1 MKKRKR
7 LLCAAVAVA
16 LTLGVS
22 GAAFAGCI
30 AVNNEEDVK
39 QVIAEVDIST
49 DANFKAEFGSYADA
63 VSKDVILKRDLILS
77 YINVGSNYSG
87 SSTGA
92 TFKTLV
98 DSLVNNAIVTQYATA
113 ALLKDRVS
121 EADLTEYKAL
131 NDDTARYEYVLGGED
146 SEGVKSSKMKL
157 YTLLNGTLDTYEKN
171 YLKDKDEYSGTG
183 TRSTPSGVDAEKEDY
198 VKQSYGVYT
207 GYKGYLLEN
216 AGEYEPLDGTRRDT
230 RRKAYSSLVSYLKA
244 NYLVS
249 SADKDTTDILK
260 LSYVTETYNNYLR
273 SQIITEFGEL
283 FEEKQKLAVDA
294 TDSEGVY
301 TYIKEQY
308 ENVNDGELA
317 KQREL
322 YSNTSSFE
330 SAMSSLSGNSFILF
344 TPDTSKDTA
353 EVEIGGKTTS
363 GTYGYVYNILLPFS
377 ATQGIALKDLD
388 SRLEKKNMTD
398 LDYYVARNELL
409 KNIKTTDQR
418 SLWFNGLEKYAF
430 DASKYVSD
438 TTDPAFTEWFG
449 KNDGRNYLFFENNL
463 TRTDRYET
471 LDKYYGKYS
480 YNGKVT
486 ENKNGSFKLV
496 PNSLDIDGM
505 LAEFKAY
512 INYALNEEA
521 GTTAD
526 YVTIYN
532 GDGLT
537 VPYANTNASYYDYT
551 GRSIY
556 KAGSDKEIDYSNL
569 VYATG
574 KVNFGEV
581 SSNDMFVKENN
592 RYKAMSAVNELQ
604 YAYTTDTGVLS
615 QFIGYTVSAYE
626 TSYIKEFEYAAQQA
640 LRMGAGSFKVC
651 AGSYGWH
658 LIYVTEA
665 YTFGDNGEVYSP
677 VWTADRINAEGTF
690 ENIFYTWIK
699 DADLANEVS
708 RKQSS
713 ILHSYNSSKTVTL
726 HKDAYKDLTE
736 LS

>member
-39 QVIAEVDIST
+39 QVIAEVDVSK

-63 VSKDVILKRDLILS
+63 VSKEVILKRDLILS

-98 DSLVNNAIVTQYATA
+98 DSLVNNSIVTQYASA
-113 ALLKDRVS
+113 ALLQDRVK
-121 EADLTEYKAL
+121 EQDLDEFKAL
-131 NDDTARYEYVLGGED
+131 TDATARYEYILGGEASD
-146 SEGVKSSKMKL
+146 GVKSSKMKL
-157 YTLLNGTLDTYEKN
+157 YTLLNGTLDSYEKN
-171 YLKDKDEYSGTG
+171 YLKDKDEYSGNG
-183 TRSTPSGVDAEKEDY
+183 TRSTPAGVDEEKEDY

-207 GYKGYLLEN
+207 GYKGYLLED
-216 AGEYEPLDGTRRDT
+216 AGDYEPLDGTYRDT
-230 RRKAYSSLVSYLKA
+230 RRKAYSALVSYLKA

-249 SADKDTTDILK
+249 SADKDTTDVLK
-260 LSYVTETYNNYLR
+260 LSYVKETYNNFLK

-283 FEEKQKLAVDA
+283 FEEKQKLAVDS
-294 TDSEGVY
+294 TDSQGVY

-308 ENVNDGELA
+308 DNVHDGELA
-317 KQREL
+317 KQKEL
-322 YSNTSSFE
+322 YSDTTSFE
-330 SAMSSLSGNSFILF
+330 SAMGKLSDNSFILY
-344 TPDTSKDTA
+344 TPDTSKDTQQ
-353 EVEIGGKTTS
+353 VEIDGKVTS

-377 ATQGIALKDLD
+377 ATQEIKLKDLD
-388 SRLEKKNMTD
+388 SRHEKNNLND

-409 KNIKTTDQR
+409 KSIKTTDQR
-418 SLWFNGLEKYAF
+418 SLWFNGTEKYAF

-438 TTDPAFTEWFG
+438 TTDPAFTNWFG

-463 TRTDRYET
+463 TKTNRYET
-471 LDKYYGKYS
+471 LDKYYGKYA

-505 LAEFKAY
+505 LKEFKAY
-512 INYALNEEA
+512 INYALNEEG
-521 GTTAD
+521 GTSAD
-526 YVTIYN
+526 YVSIYE

-556 KAGSDKEIDYSNL
+556 KAGSEKEIDYSNL

-574 KVNFGEV
+574 KVDFGAI

-640 LRMGAGSFKVC
+640 IRTGAGTFKVC

-665 YTFGDNGEVYSP
+665 YSFNGEVYSP

-690 ENIFYTWIK
+690 ENMFYTWIK
-699 DADLANEVS
+699 DADLANEIS

-713 ILHSYNSSKTVTL
+713 ILYSYNSSKTVTL